1 MVIVKYSALNASERR
16 TLPGEVTVDVPQD
29 LHEVRV
35 HGGEGH
41 AGRLP
46 HVDGALL
53 RQVHVVEV
61 DELELGLL
69 VWPKGWQDANAGLGE
84 DRMCCAYTNEFT

>member
-1 MVIVKYSALNASERR
+1 VSSAV
-16 TLPGEVTVDVPQD
+16 PGEVTVDVSED
-29 LHEVRV
+29 LHEVGVNR
-35 HGGEGH
+35 GEAN

-61 DELELGLL
+61 DEFKLGLL
-69 VWPKGWQDANAGLGE
+69 LWTGWTRNKIN
-84 DRMCCAYTNEFT
+84 RYTFFF

>member
-1 MVIVKYSALNASERR
+1 MDRR
-16 TLPGEVTVDVPQD
+16 QTD
-29 LHEVRV
+29 
-35 HGGEGH
+35 

-61 DELELGLL
+61 DELELGLFFGSECTGGAT
-69 VWPKGWQDANAGLGE
+69 VKGVTSVKTTPIKTRALRILHHICKCIKIIQKGGFLFIFIDMKA
-84 DRMCCAYTNEFT
+84 

>member
-1 MVIVKYSALNASERR
+1 M
-16 TLPGEVTVDVPQD
+16 
-29 LHEVRV
+29 
-35 HGGEGH
+35 HGGETD

-61 DELELGLL
+61 DELELWLL
-69 VWPKGWQDANAGLGE
+69 LRPEENKSS
-84 DRMCCAYTNEFT
+84 

>member
-1 MVIVKYSALNASERR
+1 M
-16 TLPGEVTVDVPQD
+16 
-29 LHEVRV
+29 

-53 RQVHVVEV
+53 RQIHVVEV
-61 DELELGLL
+61 DELELWLL
-69 VWPKGWQDANAGLGE
+69 VWPEGWQDDHRMGE
-84 DRMCCAYTNEFT
+84 DRMCCAYTNIFT